1 MTTIDM
7 RTPEDKAKEKA
18 WDLAYRSHMIY
29 LLGMLHDVRDRQPKG
44 AAQDATSSVL
54 DFIDAEI
61 AAKDEAL
68 GYEALAQQRE

>member
-18 WDLAYRSHMIY
+18 WDVEYRAQMIY
-29 LLGMLHDVRDRQPKG
+29 LGGLLIHVWDRQPEG
-44 AAQDATSSVL
+44 AARDATSAVL

-68 GYEALAQQRE
+68 GYDDAGNPA